1 MKIAF
6 DHQAFTW
13 QSYGGMSRSF
23 TILAHELS
31 KLGQDV
37 NIFAGIYRNHY
48 LNQLPKDLVTGFPL
62 KKYPLKSVKFFHYL
76 NHFSMNR
83 VIKAWKP
90 NIIHETYYSFLTP
103 LTYDCVRVAT
113 VYDMIHEIFPEMF
126 KKDNPST
133 EWKKA
138 ALNRVDHI
146 ISISNSTKKDLI
158 DIFGINEKK
167 ISVVHLC
174 VDPSFAKLSQLEP
187 IPLNTKPYILYVGVR
202 EGYKNFNQLLKS
214 FSTSK
219 NLMKDF
225 NVIAFGGPKFSS
237 AENKLMNDLGFL
249 EGQIIHILGDDNL
262 LGAYYS
268 QARAFVYPSLYEG
281 FGIPPLESM
290 AYGCPVISSNTS
302 SMPEVISDAAEFF
315 DPTSCDDILR
325 ALEAVVY
332 SESKIQI
339 LKNRG
344 EKRLAHFSPQKFA
357 QDTLSVYKSIL

>member
-1 MKIAF
+1 
-6 DHQAFTW
+6 
-13 QSYGGMSRSF
+13 
-23 TILAHELS
+23 
-31 KLGQDV
+31 
-37 NIFAGIYRNHY
+37 
-48 LNQLPKDLVTGFPL
+48 
-62 KKYPLKSVKFFHYL
+62 
-76 NHFSMNR
+76 MNR